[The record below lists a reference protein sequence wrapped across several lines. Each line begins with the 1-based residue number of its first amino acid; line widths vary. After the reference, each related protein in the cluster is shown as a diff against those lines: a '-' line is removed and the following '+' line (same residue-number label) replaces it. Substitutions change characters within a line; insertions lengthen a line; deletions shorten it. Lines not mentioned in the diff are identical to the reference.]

1 MQLTSV
7 TECKLPCTKLF
18 YFFSQL
24 NGNCLGLRHTS
35 EVMVRISLVM
45 ETIIDLRQ
53 GTIEGVTRYII
64 DVKNEHSLHK
74 VI

>member
-1 MQLTSV
+1 MQTSM
-7 TECKLPCTKLF
+7 CKIVLLF
-18 YFFSQL
+18 QSAE
-24 NGNCLGLRHTS
+24 GNCLGLRHTS
-35 EVMVRISLVM
+35 EVIVRISLVM